1 MKTKKISVR
10 RAFTLIE
17 LLVVVLILAIL
28 AAVALPLYLD
38 SVKTSARSACAT
50 NIKTIA
56 TAVQAWKTKNRT
68 LPYSTV
74 FGAPDP
80 ANLVDLQVAPTCP
93 EDGSAYAIAVATT
106 GANAAD
112 SYRVT
117 CANANHAN
125 VHWDNGT
132 MTIAE

>member
-1 MKTKKISVR
+1 MTKSRNK

-38 SVKTSARSACAT
+38 SIKTAERSACAT

-56 TAVQAWKTKNRT
+56 TTVQAWKTKNRT

-74 FGAPDP
+74 FGAPNV

-93 EDGSAYAIAVATT
+93 ANASPYNIEVGTL

-112 SYRVT
+112 SFRVKCT
-117 CANANHAN
+117 NAQHAALS
-125 VHWDNGT
+125 WDNGV
-132 MTIAE
+132 MLGI

>member
-1 MKTKKISVR
+1 MSYSRNR
-10 RAFTLIE
+10 RGFTLIE

-38 SVKTSARSACAT
+38 SIKTSEKNACAT

-56 TAVQAWKTKNRT
+56 TTVQAWKTKNRT

-74 FGAPDP
+74 FGAPDVTD
-80 ANLVDLQVAPTCP
+80 LVDLQVAPTCP
-93 EDGSAYAIAVATT
+93 ADGSAYNIEAGTL

-112 SYRVT
+112 SYRVECT
-117 CANANHAN
+117 NADHST
-125 VHWDNGT
+125 VSWDNGT
-132 MTIAE
+132 MSGV

>member
-1 MKTKKISVR
+1 MIHSRKR
-10 RAFTLIE
+10 RGFTLIE

-38 SVKTSARSACAT
+38 SIKTSERSACAT

-74 FGAPDP
+74 FGAPDVTD
-80 ANLVDLQVAPTCP
+80 LVDLQVAPTCP
-93 EDGSAYAIAVATT
+93 ADGSAYNIEVATL

-112 SYRVT
+112 SFRVECT
-117 CANANHAN
+117 NTDHAAVN
-125 VHWDNGT
+125 WDNGV
-132 MTIAE
+132 MSGV